1 MTFLKRILAICS
13 FICSIVIGFIAMF
26 LPPKGIID
34 TSILWFIAQM
44 LVFAANIL
52 GFNFNVFK
60 SDKVI

>member
-1 MTFLKRILAICS
+1 MTFLKRILAIFS
-13 FICSIVIGFIAMF
+13 FSSSIVIGFVAMF